1 MDNSGIG
8 IKIIIIDD
16 DSGIIDAIKGFIGDK
31 YYIEGFTSSSKGL
44 KQLQKEKFDILI
56 LDYYIDE
63 LNGNDV
69 INEIRK
75 SNNDIYILLLT
86 GFGEKV
92 PGIKSLETLKIQNY
106 YEKTGDFEKLII
118 FIEGI
123 IKSIEFFNRVKYTIS
138 ERLKSLRKLNN
149 LSQDDVAKYLEIQ
162 RTTISQYESGDLIPP
177 TLNVIK
183 LAKLYNVT
191 TDYILCYELNIK
203 KINIQILKNKL

>member
-1 MDNSGIG
+1 MDNSG

-16 DSGIIDAIKGFIGDK
+16 DSGIIDSLKGFIGDK

-75 SNNDIYILLLT
+75 FNNDLYILLLT

-138 ERLKSLRKLNN
+138 ERLKTLRKLNN

-162 RTTISQYESGDLIPP
+162 RTTISQYESSDLIPP

-183 LAKLYNVT
+183 LARLYNVT
-191 TDYILCYELNIK
+191 TDYILCYELNIE
-203 KINIQILKNKL
+203 KINIQVSKK

>member
-1 MDNSGIG
+1 MEKSGIR
-8 IKIIIIDD
+8 IIIIDD
-16 DSGIIDAIKGFIGDK
+16 ESGIVDSIKSFMGEK
-31 YYIEGFTSSSKGL
+31 YYIEGFTSSREGL
-44 KQLQKEKFDILI
+44 KRLQKEKFDILI

-69 INEIRK
+69 IDEIRK
-75 SNNDIYILLLT
+75 YDNDLYILLLT

-106 YEKTGDFEKLII
+106 YEKSADFEKLIL

-138 ERLKSLRKLNN
+138 ERLKKLRKLNN

-177 TLNVIK
+177 TLNIIK

-191 TDYILCYELNIK
+191 TDYILCYELSIE
-203 KINIQILKNKL
+203 KINIPISKK

>member
-1 MDNSGIG
+1 MSNSGVR
-8 IKIIIIDD
+8 IIIIDD
-16 DSGIIDAIKGFIGDK
+16 DSGIVDSIKSFMGDK
-31 YYIEGFTSSSKGL
+31 YYIEGFTSSKEGL
-44 KQLQKEKFDILI
+44 KRLQKERFDILI

-75 SNNDIYILLLT
+75 YDNNLYILLLT

-106 YEKTGDFEKLII
+106 YEKSGDFEKLIV

-123 IKSIEFFNRVKYTIS
+123 IKSIEFFNRVKYTIG
-138 ERLKSLRKLNN
+138 ERLKTLRKLNN

-183 LAKLYNVT
+183 LARLYNVT
-191 TDYILCYELNIK
+191 TDYILCYELNVEK
-203 KINIQILKNKL
+203 VNIQISKE